1 MIFEINLFSEPSLP
15 ITLTSGAEIKTQNRW
30 LNFMR
35 LPLSMFL
42 ILLTALLSGCGK
54 KSPLT
59 LPEEE
64 PKKMVQS
71 TASDQATLRLISFQ
85 ESK

>member
-1 MIFEINLFSEPSLP
+1 
-15 ITLTSGAEIKTQNRW
+15 
-30 LNFMR
+30 MR

-42 ILLTALLSGCGK
+42 ILLTVLLAGCGK

-59 LPEEE
+59 LPDEE
-64 PKKMVQS
+64 PKNMVQS
-71 TASDQATLRLISFQ
+71 TASNQANLRLTSYQ

>member
-1 MIFEINLFSEPSLP
+1 M
-15 ITLTSGAEIKTQNRW
+15 AD
-30 LNFMR
+30 FMR
-35 LPLSMFL
+35 LPLSIFL
-42 ILLTALLSGCGK
+42 ILLTVALSGCGK

-64 PKKMVQS
+64 AKTMVQATS
-71 TASDQATLRLISFQ
+71 SDQASLQLISFQ

>member
-1 MIFEINLFSEPSLP
+1 MH
-15 ITLTSGAEIKTQNRW
+15 
-30 LNFMR
+30 

-42 ILLTALLSGCGK
+42 LLLAIFLSGCGK

-59 LPEEE
+59 LPEET
-64 PKKMVQS
+64 PNQVVQS
-71 TASDQATLRLISFQ
+71 TSSDQVNLRLISFQ